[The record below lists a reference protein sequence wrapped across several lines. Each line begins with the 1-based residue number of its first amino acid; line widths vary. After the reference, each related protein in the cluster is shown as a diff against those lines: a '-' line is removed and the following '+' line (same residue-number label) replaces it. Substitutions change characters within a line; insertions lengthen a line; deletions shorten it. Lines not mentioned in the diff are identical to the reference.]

1 MTVQKP
7 IDPWNHIVKALREIR
22 GGLDVDPIDP
32 YMILCYTDGV
42 RNVIIDHRHASLEDI
57 LQAFEDFCKGCGFVF
72 DHFAIVDEDGIPLH
86 GLNPIA
92 KLEAGDED
100 SSSQ

>member
-1 MTVQKP
+1 MTNHKP
-7 IDPWNHIVKALREIR
+7 IDPWNHIVKALQGIR
-22 GGLDVDPIDP
+22 GNPDIDPLDP

-42 RNVIIDHRHASLEDI
+42 RNVIVDHRHAQLEDI

-72 DHFAIVDEDGIPLH
+72 DSFAIVDEDGIPLH

-92 KLEAGDED
+92 KLESGDEN
-100 SSSQ
+100 SSS